1 VASDAGRLAGAEL
14 SCQKKLAN
22 KNATAADD
30 AAAPTPTP
38 AAAAAAAALV
48 ALVVVAT
55 VELGVVVTTATS
67 AAAATNLY
75 GGLAP
80 MAIDASTSVP
90 PVAVC
95 LMEAVSTT
103 STAPLAARLLVHVI
117 VVAVAA
123 VIAAVLISQVK
134 IAEAAVHSSFVV
146 AATSVVQVVSP
157 SAAQIVVEGVMTIL
171 LVRAPSDAYVAR
183 NLTLSG
189 VSPVTYVDGIHVAS
203 VMAPPFAVPTTANAT
218 RTRKDFI
225 VLNARTMEM
234 ERG

>member
-38 AAAAAAAALV
+38 AAAAAAAAPV
-48 ALVVVAT
+48 DLVVVAAAAP
-55 VELGVVVTTATS
+55 VDLVVVVTTATS
-67 AAAATNLY
+67 AATNLY
-75 GGLAP
+75 GGVAP
-80 MAIDASTSVP
+80 MAIDSSTSVSSFL
-90 PVAVC
+90 VC
-95 LMEAVSTT
+95 LMEAVSTAF
-103 STAPLAARLLVHVI
+103 SAPFAARLLLHVI
-117 VVAVAA
+117 VVAVPAGITA
-123 VIAAVLISQVK
+123 SAIIQVK
-134 IAEAAVHSSFVV
+134 IPVVLTAVHVSVFAV
-146 AATSVVQVVSP
+146 TSVVQVVAA
-157 SAAQIVVEGVMTIL
+157 SAAQIAAVMTIL